1 MVDGQM
7 RAVIY
12 FKNQVMPKLLKD
24 REASL
29 KVVSALNNLV
39 VLSKPKRVS
48 DQVAVIIGKVISK
61 HASLE
66 EISKFFETFVA

>member
-1 MVDGQM
+1 MIDGQM

-24 REASL
+24 REHSL
-29 KVVSALNNLV
+29 KVVSALNNLM

-48 DQVAVIIGKVISK
+48 DQVAVIIGKVLSK

-66 EISKFFETFVA
+66 EISKFFKTFVA

>member
-1 MVDGQM
+1 
-7 RAVIY
+7 
-12 FKNQVMPKLLKD
+12 
-24 REASL
+24 L
-29 KVVSALNNLV
+29 KVVSALNNLM

-48 DQVAVIIGKVISK
+48 DQVAVIIGKVLSK

>member
-1 MVDGQM
+1 M

-12 FKNQVMPKLLKD
+12 FKNQVMQKLIKD

-39 VLSKPKRVS
+39 VFSKPKRVS